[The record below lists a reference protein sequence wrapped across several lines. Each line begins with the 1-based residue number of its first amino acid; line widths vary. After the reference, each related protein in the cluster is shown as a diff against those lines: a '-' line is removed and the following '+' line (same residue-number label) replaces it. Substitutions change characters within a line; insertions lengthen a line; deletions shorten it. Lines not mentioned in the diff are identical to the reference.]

1 MKLRKRFCS
10 ASYPICSPSHHRP
23 VDVSGF
29 FFAQRV
35 RERIGLKGNTLVLAV
50 HTLRSRCPFP
60 QPLLKNG
67 CIDQRREVK
76 GHARGRWRLGRCVVL
91 QVRCVLIANR
101 GFTTA
106 LGVNALRG
114 YIEEPKGKEY
124 KKLERDRVTVV
135 KPELVYSHMSS
146 APPSSVTQG
155 M

>member
-1 MKLRKRFCS
+1 M
-10 ASYPICSPSHHRP
+10 
-23 VDVSGF
+23 DVSIN
-29 FFAQRV
+29 V
-35 RERIGLKGNTLVLAV
+35 EKLKAM
-50 HTLRSRCPFP
+50 
-60 QPLLKNG
+60 Q
-67 CIDQRREVK
+67 EVDGGWADVWFYK
-76 GHARGRWRLGRCVVL
+76 
-91 QVRCVLIANR
+91 

-155 M
+155 MRTTMEALCFVGVGIGGSYPACNLV

>member
-1 MKLRKRFCS
+1 M
-10 ASYPICSPSHHRP
+10 
-23 VDVSGF
+23 
-29 FFAQRV
+29 
-35 RERIGLKGNTLVLAV
+35 
-50 HTLRSRCPFP
+50 
-60 QPLLKNG
+60 
-67 CIDQRREVK
+67 
-76 GHARGRWRLGRCVVL
+76 VL

-155 M
+155 MRTTMEALCFVGVGIGGSYPACNLV